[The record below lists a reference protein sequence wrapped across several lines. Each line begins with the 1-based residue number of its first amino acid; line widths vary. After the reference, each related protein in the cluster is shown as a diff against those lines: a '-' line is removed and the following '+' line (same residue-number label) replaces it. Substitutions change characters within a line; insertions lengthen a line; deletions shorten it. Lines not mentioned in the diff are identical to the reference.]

1 METATLSIGG
11 IGVTL
16 TGDANVAL
24 AMCLPGMAVFEQP
37 ATDGIVVRLDETLTL
52 PSCRWLH
59 SFDLEANGAKCRFG
73 VGEDGCHYHVFGDN
87 VVLRYD
93 SRQPDTV
100 ACSTV
105 GDPWLLRYV
114 LWTAYGMAT
123 LHRGVVPV
131 HSSVVVCEG
140 KAVLCLGESG
150 TGKSTHTRLWCENI
164 EGASLLNDDSPIVR
178 VEPDGVYVYGSPW
191 SGKTPCFRQERY
203 PVAAFLRIVQR
214 PENTIK
220 RLGTIEAFTALQ
232 PSCPPVLAHDEGC
245 MDMIVDFIS
254 AVIGQVPVYRL
265 GCLPDVAAAR
275 LSHDTI
281 FPAQQ

>member
-16 TGDANVAL
+16 TGGADVVL
-24 AMCLPGMAVFEQP
+24 AMRLPGMAVFERS
-37 ATDGIVVRLDETLTL
+37 AADGIVVRLDETLTL

-59 SFDLEANGAKCRFG
+59 SFGLEANGAECRFG
-73 VGEDGCHYHVFGDN
+73 VGEDGCHYQVFGDG

-100 ACSTV
+100 SCSTV
-105 GDPWLLRYV
+105 GEPLLLRYV

-131 HSSVVVCEG
+131 HSSAVVCEG

-164 EGASLLNDDSPIVR
+164 DGAFLLNDDSPIVR
-178 VEPDGVYVYGSPW
+178 VEGDGVVKQSERLRRGGGAPARRRSVWCRRGGW
-191 SGKTPCFRQERY
+191 SCRNRG
-203 PVAAFLRIVQR
+203 L
-214 PENTIK
+214 
-220 RLGTIEAFTALQ
+220 L
-232 PSCPPVLAHDEGC
+232 
-245 MDMIVDFIS
+245 
-254 AVIGQVPVYRL
+254 
-265 GCLPDVAAAR
+265 
-275 LSHDTI
+275 
-281 FPAQQ
+281 